1 MFEHHSL
8 YLLSYGTQSL
18 SRLSPVSWL
27 WEHSKEGRDYIKIT
41 HPRPTLVPPAALAI
55 CLGAGAVLPDILQQP
70 SGLNQ

>member
-27 WEHSKEGRDYIKIT
+27 WEHSKEERDYIKIT
-41 HPRPTLVPPAALAI
+41 HPRPTLVPPTALAI
-55 CLGAGAVLPDILQQP
+55 CLGAGAVLPDILK
-70 SGLNQ
+70 